1 MKKRF
6 LAGSAIALS
15 MLGFSLCSVT
25 ANATTEDVVTN
36 DNFIFDAN
44 TLTTGYGYNNGA
56 SFASKSNMSVK
67 LGKNYQAY
75 PVNANF
81 DFGDYNFTYGLLPY
95 YQKANKKR
103 SLFDD
108 IYDALGM
115 NSYTNYGQFYIS
127 AEKGTKCGVYYTV
140 VDKTPVNNTYYISSN
155 NTVEVISE
163 KKNNY
168 STVDT
173 FTEQF
178 DLMYYSEFTFG
189 STTTLGLKS
198 DDQYICLFG
207 VTVVTDEEI
216 ENRETSNQAVEEL
229 INYYNAN
236 GLSTSETFTSLVEAA
251 KASLAGVN
259 HVSQIDNYAE
269 YQAILVK
276 YEELV
281 NVESKIDLLNN
292 PSARARGYNLNVK
305 YDAETKA
312 LLDDITNEI
321 STANTLGITNGEI
334 SNYDLYLAA
343 LNRYNELEADYL
355 NAQAVVEL
363 IDNLGEVEYTEDFK
377 NALDTIEA
385 AYNNIIDQA
394 LVTNYDEFLA
404 KKEAFDALSNAAK
417 EAFTN
422 KVAEAN
428 EVKGETSSYTLI
440 NEAEELY
447 NALIASDK
455 EAVAEAYNT
464 LEEVKNAYS
473 AFEASVT
480 NNDVQYNFNEDGS
493 IKNIIFIGTI
503 NNFVSTSELSAIT
516 MYITNEATGETTEY
530 NITSV
535 SGALKLR
542 GEYVKPKQDGV
553 RYIFTKIANTDG
565 MYDGV
570 EFSMTYSV
578 EYKDGHVVTSNPTS
592 VVIGA

>member
-6 LAGSAIALS
+6 LAGSAIAFS

-36 DNFIFDAN
+36 DNFVFDAN

-67 LGKNYQAY
+67 LGTNYQAY

-103 SLFDD
+103 SLFSD

-155 NTVEVISE
+155 NEVEVISE
-163 KKNNY
+163 KKNSY

-178 DLMYYSEFTFG
+178 DSMYYSEFTFG

-207 VTVVTDEEI
+207 VTIVTEEEI
-216 ENRETSNQAVEEL
+216 ENRATSNQAVEDL
-229 INYYNAN
+229 INYYNTN
-236 GLSTSETFTSLVEAA
+236 GLSTSEEFTSLVEAA
-251 KASLAGVN
+251 KASLVNVN
-259 HVSQIDNYAE
+259 HLSQIDNYDE
-269 YQAILVK
+269 YKDILVK
-276 YEELV
+276 YDELV
-281 NVESKIDLLNN
+281 NVESKIDLLKNT
-292 PSARARGYNLNVK
+292 ATRGYNLNVR

-312 LLDDITNEI
+312 LLDDIANEI
-321 STANTLGITNGEI
+321 FTANELGITNNEI

-343 LNRYNELEADYL
+343 LNRYSELEADYA

-363 IDNLGEVEYTEDFK
+363 INNLGDVEYTEEFK
-377 NALDTIEA
+377 QALNTIEA
-385 AYNNIIDQA
+385 AYENVIDQS
-394 LVTNYDEFLA
+394 LVSNYDEFVA

-417 EAFTN
+417 EAFTA

-464 LEEVKNAYS
+464 LEEVKNAYNVY
-473 AFEASVT
+473 EAAVT
-480 NNDVQYNFNEDGS
+480 NNDVVLIYDEDSS
-493 IKNIIFIGTI
+493 IKSFVFIGTI
-503 NNFVSTSELSAIT
+503 NEFTSCSDLESIT
-516 MYITNEATGETTEY
+516 MFITNVTTGETTEY

-535 SGALKLR
+535 KTALKLH
-542 GEYVKPKQDGV
+542 GEYVKVKQDGV
-553 RYIFTKIANTDG
+553 RYFYVKIDNTDG
-565 MYDGV
+565 QYTDV
-570 EFSMTYSV
+570 EFSMTYSI

>member
-6 LAGSAIALS
+6 LVGSAVALS
-15 MLGFSLCSVT
+15 VLGFSLCTVN

-36 DNFIFDAN
+36 DNFVFDAN
-44 TLTTGYGYNNGA
+44 TLTTGYGYNNGV

-95 YQKANKKR
+95 YQKASKKR

-140 VDKTPVNNTYYISSN
+140 VDKAPVNNTYYVSSN
-155 NTVEVISE
+155 NEVEVISE
-163 KKNNY
+163 KKNSY
-168 STVDT
+168 TTVDT

-178 DLMYYSEFTFG
+178 DSMYYSEFTFG

-207 VTVVTDEEI
+207 VTIVTEEEI
-216 ENRETSNQAVEEL
+216 ENRATSNQAVEDL
-229 INYYNAN
+229 INYYNTN
-236 GLSTSETFTSLVEAA
+236 GLSTSEEFTSLVEAA
-251 KASLAGVN
+251 KASLVNVN
-259 HVSQIDNYAE
+259 HLSQIDNYDE
-269 YQAILVK
+269 YKDILVK
-276 YEELV
+276 YDELV
-281 NVESKIDLLNN
+281 NVESKIDLLKDTTK
-292 PSARARGYNLNVK
+292 RGYNLNVR

-312 LLDDITNEI
+312 LLDDIANEI
-321 STANTLGITNGEI
+321 FTANELGITNNEI

-343 LNRYNELEADYL
+343 LNRYSELEADYA
-355 NAQAVVEL
+355 NAAAVVEL
-363 IDNLGEVEYTEDFK
+363 INNLGDVEYTEEYK
-377 NALDTIEA
+377 QALDTIEA
-385 AYNNIIDQA
+385 AYDNVIDQS
-394 LVTNYDEFLA
+394 LVSNYDEFLA

-417 EAFTN
+417 EAFTA

-464 LEEVKNAYS
+464 LEEVKNAYD
-473 AFEASVT
+473 AYEAAVT

-516 MYITNEATGETTEY
+516 MYITNEATDETTEY

>member
-6 LAGSAIALS
+6 LAGSAIAFS

-36 DNFIFDAN
+36 DNFVFDAN
-44 TLTTGYGYNNGA
+44 TLTSGYGYNNGA

-108 IYDALGM
+108 IYEALGM
-115 NSYTNYGQFYIS
+115 SSYTNYGQFYIS

-140 VDKTPVNNTYYISSN
+140 VDKTPVNNTYYVSSN
-155 NTVEVISE
+155 NEVEVISE
-163 KKNNY
+163 KKNSY

-178 DLMYYSEFTFG
+178 DSMYYSEFTFG

-207 VTVVTDEEI
+207 VTIVTEEEI
-216 ENRETSNQAVEEL
+216 ENRATSNQAVEDL
-229 INYYNAN
+229 INYYNTN
-236 GLSTSETFTSLVEAA
+236 GLSTSEEFTSLVEAA
-251 KASLAGVN
+251 KASLINVN
-259 HVSQIDNYAE
+259 HLSQIDNYDE
-269 YQAILVK
+269 YKDILVK
-276 YEELV
+276 YDELV
-281 NVESKIDLLNN
+281 NVESKIDLLKDTT
-292 PSARARGYNLNVK
+292 RRGYNLNVR

-312 LLDDITNEI
+312 LLEDIANEI
-321 STANTLGITNGEI
+321 FTANELGITNEEI

-343 LNRYNELEADYL
+343 LNRYDELAADYA
-355 NAQAVVEL
+355 NAQTVVEL
-363 IDNLGEVEYTEDFK
+363 INNLGDVEYTEEYK
-377 NALDTIEA
+377 QALDTIEA
-385 AYNNIIDQA
+385 AYNNVIDQS
-394 LVTNYDEFLA
+394 LVSNYDEFLV

-417 EAFTN
+417 EAFTA

-480 NNDVQYNFNEDGS
+480 NNDVVFDYNEDSS
-493 IKNIIFIGTI
+493 IKNIYFIGTI
-503 NNFVSTSELSAIT
+503 NGFTSCSDIDCVM
-516 MYITNEATGETTEY
+516 MYVENVETGEVLEY
-530 NITSV
+530 KLTSCYT
-535 SGALKLR
+535 ALKLH
-542 GEYVKPKQDGV
+542 GEYVKTAADGV
-553 RYIFTKIANTDG
+553 RYIYKKIANTNG
-565 MYDGV
+565 MYNNV

-578 EYKDGHVVTSNPTS
+578 IYKDGHVVNSEPTS
-592 VVIGA
+592 VFLGA

>member
-6 LAGSAIALS
+6 LVGSAVALS
-15 MLGFSLCSVT
+15 VLGFSLCTVN

-36 DNFIFDAN
+36 DNFVFDAN
-44 TLTTGYGYNNGA
+44 TLTTGYGYNNGV

-95 YQKANKKR
+95 YQKASKKR

-140 VDKTPVNNTYYISSN
+140 VDKTPVNNTYYVSSN
-155 NTVEVISE
+155 NEVEVISE
-163 KKNNY
+163 KKNSY
-168 STVDT
+168 TTVDT

-178 DLMYYSEFTFG
+178 DSMYYSEFTFG

-207 VTVVTDEEI
+207 VTIVTEEEI
-216 ENRETSNQAVEEL
+216 ENRATSNQAVEDL
-229 INYYNAN
+229 INYYNTN
-236 GLSTSETFTSLVEAA
+236 GLSTSEEFTSLVEAA
-251 KASLAGVN
+251 KASLVNVN
-259 HVSQIDNYAE
+259 HLSQIDNYDE
-269 YQAILVK
+269 YKDILVK
-276 YEELV
+276 YDELV
-281 NVESKIDLLNN
+281 NVESKINLLKDTTK
-292 PSARARGYNLNVK
+292 RGYNLNVR

-312 LLDDITNEI
+312 LLDDIANEI
-321 STANTLGITNGEI
+321 FTANELGITNNEI

-343 LNRYNELEADYL
+343 LNRYSELEADYA
-355 NAQAVVEL
+355 NAAAVVEL
-363 IDNLGEVEYTEDFK
+363 INNLGDVEYTEEYK
-377 NALDTIEA
+377 QALDTIEA
-385 AYNNIIDQA
+385 AYDNVIDQS
-394 LVTNYDEFLA
+394 LVSNYDEFLA

-464 LEEVKNAYS
+464 LEEVKNAY
-473 AFEASVT
+473 AAYEAEVT
-480 NNDVQYNFNEDGS
+480 NNTVVFDYNEDGS
-493 IKNIIFIGTI
+493 IKNIYFIGTI
-503 NNFVSTSELSAIT
+503 NGFTSTQDIDTIT
-516 MYITNEATGETTEY
+516 MVISNLDTNETEEF
-530 NITSV
+530 NITKV
-535 SGALKLR
+535 SKSLTLN
-542 GEYVKPKQDGV
+542 GEYVKTKQDGV
-553 RYIFTKIANTDG
+553 RYIFTKVANTDG
-565 MYDGV
+565 MFDGV

-578 EYKDGHVVTSNPTS
+578 EYKDGHVVTSNPST

>member
-6 LAGSAIALS
+6 LVGSAVALS
-15 MLGFSLCSVT
+15 VLGFSLCTVN

-36 DNFIFDAN
+36 DNFVFDAN

-108 IYDALGM
+108 IYDALGL

-140 VDKTPVNNTYYISSN
+140 VDKTPVNNTYYVSSN
-155 NTVEVISE
+155 NEVEVISE
-163 KKNNY
+163 KKNSY
-168 STVDT
+168 TTVDT

-178 DLMYYSEFTFG
+178 DSMYYSEFTFG

-207 VTVVTDEEI
+207 VTIVTEEEI
-216 ENRETSNQAVEEL
+216 ENRATSNQAVEDL
-229 INYYNAN
+229 INYYNTN
-236 GLSTSETFTSLVEAA
+236 GLSTSEEFTSLVEAA
-251 KASLAGVN
+251 KASLVNVN
-259 HVSQIDNYAE
+259 HLSQIDNYDE
-269 YQAILVK
+269 YKDILVK
-276 YEELV
+276 YDELV
-281 NVESKIDLLNN
+281 NVESKIDLLKDTTT
-292 PSARARGYNLNVK
+292 RRGYNLNVR

-312 LLDDITNEI
+312 LLDDIANEI
-321 STANTLGITNGEI
+321 FTANELGITNNEI

-343 LNRYNELEADYL
+343 LNRYDELAADYA
-355 NAQAVVEL
+355 NAVAVVEL
-363 IDNLGEVEYTEDFK
+363 INNLGDVEYTEEFK
-377 NALDTIEA
+377 QALDTIEA
-385 AYNNIIDQA
+385 AYNNVIDQS
-394 LVTNYDEFLA
+394 LVSNYDEFLA
-404 KKEAFDALSNAAK
+404 KKEAFDALSDAAK
-417 EAFTN
+417 EAFTA

-464 LEEVKNAYS
+464 LEDVKNAYD
-473 AFEASVT
+473 AYENEIAS
-480 NNDVQYNFNEDGS
+480 NDFVFGYNEDGS
-493 IKNIIFIGTI
+493 IKKAIFVGTI
-503 NNFVSTSELSAIT
+503 NEFTCCSDIANIAIVIEDVTTGESTSTDVDLV
-516 MYITNEATGETTEY
+516 Y
-530 NITSV
+530 TS
-535 SGALKLR
+535 LKVN
-542 GEYVKPKQDGV
+542 GVYVKTQADGV
-553 RYIFTKIANTDG
+553 RYIYKVISNVNGEYAGDTLSIHFTIL
-565 MYDGV
+565 
-570 EFSMTYSV
+570 
-578 EYKDGHVVTSNPTS
+578 YKDGHVVTSNATTLEF
-592 VVIGA
+592 

>member
-6 LAGSAIALS
+6 LVGSAVALS
-15 MLGFSLCSVT
+15 VLGFSLCTVN

-36 DNFIFDAN
+36 DNFVFDAN
-44 TLTTGYGYNNGA
+44 TLTTGYGYNNGV

-95 YQKANKKR
+95 YQKASKKR

-140 VDKTPVNNTYYISSN
+140 VDKTPVNNTYYVSSN
-155 NTVEVISE
+155 NEVEVISE
-163 KKNNY
+163 KKNSY
-168 STVDT
+168 TTVDT

-178 DLMYYSEFTFG
+178 DSMYYSEFTFG

-207 VTVVTDEEI
+207 VTIVTEEEI
-216 ENRETSNQAVEEL
+216 ENRATSNQAVEDL
-229 INYYNAN
+229 INYYNTN
-236 GLSTSETFTSLVEAA
+236 GLSTSEEFTSLVEAA
-251 KASLAGVN
+251 KASLVNVN
-259 HVSQIDNYAE
+259 HLSQIDNYDE
-269 YQAILVK
+269 YKDILVK
-276 YEELV
+276 YDELV
-281 NVESKIDLLNN
+281 NVESKIDLLKDTTK
-292 PSARARGYNLNVK
+292 RGYNLNVR

-312 LLDDITNEI
+312 LLDDIANEI
-321 STANTLGITNGEI
+321 FTANELGITNNEI

-343 LNRYNELEADYL
+343 LNRYSELEADYA
-355 NAQAVVEL
+355 NAAAVVEL
-363 IDNLGEVEYTEDFK
+363 INNLGDVEYTEEYK
-377 NALDTIEA
+377 QALDTIEA
-385 AYNNIIDQA
+385 AYDNVIDQS
-394 LVTNYDEFLA
+394 LVSNYDEFLA

-464 LEEVKNAYS
+464 LEEVKNAY
-473 AFEASVT
+473 AAYEAEVT
-480 NNDVQYNFNEDGS
+480 NNTVVFDYNEDGS
-493 IKNIIFIGTI
+493 IKNIYFIGTI
-503 NNFVSTSELSAIT
+503 NGFTSTQDIDTIT
-516 MYITNEATGETTEY
+516 MVISNLDTNETEEF
-530 NITSV
+530 NITKV
-535 SGALKLR
+535 SKSLTLN
-542 GEYVKPKQDGV
+542 GEYVKTKQDGV
-553 RYIFTKIANTDG
+553 RYIFTKVANTDG
-565 MYDGV
+565 MFDGV

-578 EYKDGHVVTSNPTS
+578 EYKDGHVVTSNPST